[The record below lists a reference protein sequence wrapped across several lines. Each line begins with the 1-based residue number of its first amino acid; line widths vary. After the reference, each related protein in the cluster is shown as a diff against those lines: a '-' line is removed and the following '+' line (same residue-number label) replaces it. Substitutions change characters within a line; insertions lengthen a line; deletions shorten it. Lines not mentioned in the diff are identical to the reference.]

1 MGEHANTRP
10 IGFKDVADYIIIDG
24 EIFFSPS
31 IFLESKSPEIIDLFL
46 DKFLNYL
53 IELRVGETVAEQ
65 VFKALVIGWDDSFL
79 FQEQLNGYFLELS
92 NFSANGS
99 ICTKIN
105 LQLTLL
111 DEEKKALILSLEV
124 ISNELPDRNI
134 IS

>member
-24 EIFFSPS
+24 EIFFAPS

-79 FQEQLNGYFLELS
+79 FQEQLNGYFFGTVEFLS
-92 NFSANGS
+92 QW
-99 ICTKIN
+99 
-105 LQLTLL
+105 LYLH
-111 DEEKKALILSLEV
+111 
-124 ISNELPDRNI
+124 
-134 IS
+134 

>member
-10 IGFKDVADYIIIDG
+10 LGFKDVADYIIIDG
-24 EIFFSPS
+24 EIFFAPS

-46 DKFLNYL
+46 DKFLNYM

-99 ICTKIN
+99 ICTKIA
-105 LQLTLL
+105 TLF
-111 DEEKKALILSLEV
+111 
-124 ISNELPDRNI
+124 RNSVPNRI
-134 IS
+134 ITLAITYMARVNAYKS